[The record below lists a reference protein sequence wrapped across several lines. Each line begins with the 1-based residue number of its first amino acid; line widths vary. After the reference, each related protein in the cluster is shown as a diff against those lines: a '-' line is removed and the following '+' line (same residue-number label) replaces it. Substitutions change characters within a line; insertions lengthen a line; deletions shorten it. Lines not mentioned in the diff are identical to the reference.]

1 MVNRQIESDWWRM
14 AVDGG
19 LCPNLG
25 ARQVKASHRH
35 FMGSGSTGSK
45 SKVLGLCWR
54 TGWLSE
60 GDVFGGGVAG
70 PGGVVQGRSAVGDRS
85 ASNQKHEPQPQLSV
99 LLVLGSSCRRNITSP
114 IDQSQSVIQSFSHL
128 VTQSF
133 DQSSSEY
140 VMVIIISA
148 KRRTRARLVSI
159 LFKPKVGRS
168 TQRTKNSKPLVPE
181 GGHWV
186 ETRGKA
192 LPFSRNQS
200 AFRWNPQVL
209 PVDLWILISETWSH
223 RQPLGFC
230 SPID

>member
-1 MVNRQIESDWWRM
+1 MGVCAPTWEHAKSRHHTDISWAL
-14 AVDGG
+14 AVPAPSLKCSGFADARDDYQRAMF
-19 LCPNLG
+19 LG
-25 ARQVKASHRH
+25 A
-35 FMGSGSTGSK
+35 
-45 SKVLGLCWR
+45 
-54 TGWLSE
+54 GWP
-60 GDVFGGGVAG
+60 DQ
-70 PGGVVQGRSAVGDRS
+70 GGVVQGRSAVGDRS

-168 TQRTKNSKPLVPE
+168 TRETKNSKPLVPE

-209 PVDLWILISETWSH
+209 PVDLWILISET
-223 RQPLGFC
+223 
-230 SPID
+230 